1 MVFMILETRPTLAF
15 THCKRNQIQWL
26 PPFQKTCQTLAFV
39 HCESNL
45 ISMVFAILETTSNIS
60 FCSLRKQ
67 PNFNGFCHFGNKS
80 NIGFR
85 SLWKQLKFN
94 GFCHFRNKS
103 NIGTLAN
110 ARIIRKISFIDCVNM
125 KSRIMILVKVWY
137 ELINL
142 IKTFEWERV
151 YIYLL

>member
-15 THCKRNQIQWL
+15 THYKRNQIQWL

-45 ISMVFAILETTSNIS
+45 ISMVFAISETTSNIS
-60 FCSLRKQ
+60 FCSLLSNISFRSLRKQ
-67 PNFNGFCHFGNKS
+67 PN
-80 NIGFR
+80 
-85 SLWKQLKFN
+85 FN

-110 ARIIRKISFIDCVNM
+110 ARIIGKISFIDYVNM
-125 KSRIMILVKVWY
+125 ESRIMILVKV
-137 ELINL
+137 
-142 IKTFEWERV
+142 
-151 YIYLL
+151 